1 MTALNDQGLDLEQ
14 VSPILKSLM
23 QGQLK
28 TTYLLI
34 QTLAFEGIK
43 EDVQGQSDRA
53 RQLLQQIKDLQ
64 PEQFSQSTIFLLK
77 QLQNDPPLK
86 EKVLELFAHQ
96 GEEGSSTQLV
106 STFGDKE
113 YSILSALGSNRQATR
128 LHALKAVEDMEFV
141 KSLSENELL
150 LVEFVILQL
159 LN

>member
-1 MTALNDQGLDLEQ
+1 M
-14 VSPILKSLM
+14 
-23 QGQLK
+23 
-28 TTYLLI
+28 
-34 QTLAFEGIK
+34 
-43 EDVQGQSDRA
+43 
-53 RQLLQQIKDLQ
+53 
-64 PEQFSQSTIFLLK
+64 LK